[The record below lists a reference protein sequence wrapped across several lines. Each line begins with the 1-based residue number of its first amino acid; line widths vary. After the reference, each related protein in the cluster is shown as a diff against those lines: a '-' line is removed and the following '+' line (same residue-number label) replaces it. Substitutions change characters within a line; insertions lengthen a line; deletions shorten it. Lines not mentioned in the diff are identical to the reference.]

1 MFSRSKWPLPEK
13 AKEVKAAAAAE
24 NIDVSVMIKAKN
36 EQLEKLKN
44 THNILKDLFKSQHQ
58 KYYTL
63 LETKEML
70 DKLFEKQTK
79 DLTKKNK
86 IINDCAICRKS
97 LNSGN
102 NMKKH
107 SKTIYSKECW

>member
-1 MFSRSKWPLPEK
+1 
-13 AKEVKAAAAAE
+13 
-24 NIDVSVMIKAKN
+24 MIKAKN
-36 EQLEKLKN
+36 EQLDKLKN
-44 THNILKDLFKSQHQ
+44 THNILKDLFESQHK

-79 DLTKKNK
+79 DLETKNK
-86 IINDCAICRKS
+86 IINECVTCRKI

-102 NMKKH
+102 NTKKK
-107 SKTIYSKECW
+107 S